1 MPDSQRR
8 DGLMLRRFLPLAL
21 LVLFA
26 LIPAATRADDI
37 LEEGPGYWVAAMYPN
52 AGGTVILKVDY
63 SASPNYIVTTLIDV
77 APAPGWTYQVVDSGG
92 VNGQVDIRY
101 ESARY
106 KSRFTVLYKP
116 GKTVID
122 YGEIKKR

>member
-1 MPDSQRR
+1 
-8 DGLMLRRFLPLAL
+8 MLRRS
-21 LVLFA
+21 LVLGLLAVFA
-26 LIPAATRADDI
+26 LVPAAARADDI

-52 AGGTVILKVDY
+52 AGGTVIIKVDY
-63 SASPNYIVTTLIDV
+63 SASPDYIVTTLIDV
-77 APAPGWTYQVVDSGG
+77 MPAPGWTYEVAKAGG

-101 ESARY
+101 ESAQY

-122 YGEIKKR
+122 YGEVK